1 LLSGV
6 QSRSPGPER
15 QADDSAAVG
24 ILQLAVRET
33 FTNRTEKMLTSRTVL
48 RALAVATA
56 LLATQAAAQSG
67 TARQA
72 TARAQLAPATYR
84 PEFGTMW
91 TFDAPPLDYWRKTY
105 NFAPD
110 QNWLDHVRLSAVRLP
125 NCSASFVSSRGLV
138 MTNHHCGRECTAG
151 ASTADSNYIQT
162 GFAARTL
169 ADEKK
174 CAGLYVDQLQ
184 SIQNVT
190 DRVRAAITGTTP
202 AAQASQRNAVI
213 SQIQTECNQQ
223 TQLNC
228 QVVSLYNGGI
238 YSVYRYRRFSDIRLV
253 MAPEAD
259 IAFFGG
265 DPDNFTYPR
274 YDLDLTLLRV
284 YENGQPYTPTDYLK
298 WSPAGAV
305 EDELVFVVGNPGS
318 TGRLNT
324 ISQMDYLR
332 DVGYPASLAAY
343 KRSLAIYDQLSRT
356 DTSAARRYQND
367 VFGIAN
373 SQKAVTGYRAG
384 LLDTLSMAKKRAFEQ
399 EFRARIAADPKLQA
413 QYGGTWDA
421 IAKAQSEL
429 ATFTPQLRYRGFGGG
444 STLLQLAAGV
454 IRVASE
460 SGKPDSARLVQY
472 RGAGLNNIRN
482 QITQPI
488 PIDTAFE
495 RLAIAAQLRAAQTD
509 LPANDPFLRVALNG
523 RTPDAVAADLV
534 RNTKLG
540 DPAFRQSL
548 LQGGTAAINAST
560 DPLIVWARAVDPLN
574 RDVTARATALNA
586 IITANSEKIGQA
598 LFAAYGT
605 ALPPD
610 ATFTLRISD
619 GVVKSFPSNGTIAP
633 YKTTF
638 YGLYERSAA
647 FDDKDPFKLPDRWVQ
662 RKASLDLSTPY
673 NFVSTNDIIGG
684 NSGSPVINKNAE
696 VVGLVFDSNI
706 EGISNRFIFSSAVG
720 RTVSVHSQGI
730 VEALRK
736 MYDGSRIADELTG
749 R

>member
-1 LLSGV
+1 
-6 QSRSPGPER
+6 
-15 QADDSAAVG
+15 
-24 ILQLAVRET
+24 
-33 FTNRTEKMLTSRTVL
+33 MLTSRSL
-48 RALAVATA
+48 ARALALASA
-56 LLATQAAAQSG
+56 LVVSAQASAQVTTQAPRQAAA
-67 TARQA
+67 T
-72 TARAQLAPATYR
+72 QLPPATYR

-91 TFDAPPLDYWRKTY
+91 TFDAPPLDYWRRTY
-105 NFAPD
+105 GFAPD
-110 QNWLDHVRLSAVRLP
+110 QKWLDHVRLASVRLP

-138 MTNHHCGRECTAG
+138 MTNHHCGRECTA
-151 ASTADSNYIQT
+151 ASSPPDSNYIVT

-190 DRVRAAITGTTP
+190 DRVRAAVTGRTP
-202 AAQASQRNAVI
+202 AEQAAQRTAVI
-213 SQIQTECNQQ
+213 NQIQDECKQQ
-223 TQLNC
+223 TQLTC
-228 QVVSLYNGGI
+228 QVVSLYQGGI
-238 YSVYRYRRFSDIRLV
+238 YSVYRYRRFNDIRLV
-253 MAPEAD
+253 MAPEGD

-284 YENGQPYTPTDYLK
+284 YENDQPYSPPDFLK
-298 WSPAGAV
+298 WSRAGAI

-324 ISQMDYLR
+324 IAQMEYLR
-332 DVGYPASLAAY
+332 DVGYPAQLAGY
-343 KRSLAIYDQLSRT
+343 KRQLAIYEQLSRT
-356 DTSAARRYQND
+356 DTSAARRYQNT
-367 VFGIAN
+367 VFGLAN

-384 LLDTLSMAKKRAFEQ
+384 LLDSLSMAKKAAFER

-413 QYGGTWDA
+413 QFGGTWDA
-421 IAKAQSEL
+421 VAAAQREL
-429 ATFTPQLRYRGFGGG
+429 GTFATQARYYGFGGG
-444 STLLQLAAGV
+444 SNLLQLAAGLV
-454 IRVASE
+454 RVASE
-460 SGKPDSARLVQY
+460 SGKPDSARLPQY
-472 RGAGLNNIRN
+472 RGVGLTNVRN
-482 QITQPI
+482 SIGSPV

-495 RLAIAAQLRAAQTD
+495 RLAIAAQLRAAQSE
-509 LPANDPFLRVALNG
+509 LPANDPFLRAVLGG
-523 RTPDAVAADLV
+523 RTPDVRAAELV
-534 RNTKLG
+534 RGTRLA
-540 DPAFRQSL
+540 DQTFRQSL
-548 LQGGTAAINAST
+548 LQGGPAAIDAST
-560 DPLIVWARAVDPLN
+560 DPLIVLARQIDPLN
-574 RDVTARATALNA
+574 RTVLARASALNA
-586 IITANSEKIGQA
+586 IIATNSEKIGQA

-647 FDDKDPFKLPDRWVQ
+647 FDNKDPFKLPERWVT
-662 RKASLDLSTPY
+662 RKGNLDLATPY

-706 EGISNRFIFSSAVG
+706 EGVSNRFIFSTAVG
-720 RTVSVHSQGI
+720 RTVSVHSRGI
-730 VEALRK
+730 TEALRK
-736 MYDGSRIADELTG
+736 LYDGARIADELEG